1 MRTED
6 ISRFKGKFKT
16 AIQKW
21 GNAKIDEIFPNKPQ
35 MKAFAKNGLNN
46 VLSRADDKLN
56 KWIDTFMLFAAN
68 DTGTI
73 DSDQIIEMMADM
85 FKELEPHR
93 YQFEFLDVEIGKGE
107 VAFHLPQSMLFD
119 LILGKSGTIRM
130 TADDILE
137 LKDFLNE

>member
-6 ISRFKGKFKT
+6 ISKFKGRLKT

-21 GNAKIDEIFPNKPQ
+21 GNAKIDEIFPEKPQ

-56 KWIDTFMLFAAN
+56 KWIDTFMLFAASEN
-68 DTGTI
+68 GTI
-73 DSDQIIEMMADM
+73 DSDQIVEMLADM
-85 FKELEPHR
+85 FKELEPHK
-93 YQFEFLDVEIGKGE
+93 YQFEFLDIEVGRGE
-107 VAFHLPQSMLFD
+107 VAFHLPQNMMID

-137 LKDFLNE
+137 LKDLLTE